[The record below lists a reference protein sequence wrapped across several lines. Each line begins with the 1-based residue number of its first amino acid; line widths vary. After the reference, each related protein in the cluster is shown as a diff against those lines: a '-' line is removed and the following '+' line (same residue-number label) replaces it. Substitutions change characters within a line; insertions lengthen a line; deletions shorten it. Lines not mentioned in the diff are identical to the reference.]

1 MFDLRTKTSKSWLAC
16 VFADFD
22 SFVIDHTLCERK
34 ASAMGMSLVAK
45 YPDRIE
51 ILDPLIEFAREE
63 LEHFHI
69 MFRVMLE
76 RGLTF
81 TEDTKDSYVNALR
94 ELSKGSRGDDLL
106 LDRFLIPGI
115 VEARGCER
123 LQLVTEAIEP
133 GPLKDIYL
141 DITRAEARHRAL
153 FYRLAREYFP
163 NDAIDARADFLLDR
177 EAEILER
184 LPEHPRVH

>member
-1 MFDLRTKTSKSWLAC
+1 
-16 VFADFD
+16 
-22 SFVIDHTLCERK
+22 
-34 ASAMGMSLVAK
+34 
-45 YPDRIE
+45 
-51 ILDPLIEFAREE
+51 
-63 LEHFHI
+63 
-69 MFRVMLE
+69 
-76 RGLTF
+76 
-81 TEDTKDSYVNALR
+81 
-94 ELSKGSRGDDLL
+94 
-106 LDRFLIPGI
+106 
-115 VEARGCER
+115 

-177 EAEILER
+177 EAEILAR

>member
-1 MFDLRTKTSKSWLAC
+1 MPRHRAQIVVPHPKAPRCSMFDLRTKTSKSWLAC

-94 ELSKGSRGDDLL
+94 ELSKGSGGTTSCSTVYS
-106 LDRFLIPGI
+106 F
-115 VEARGCER
+115 
-123 LQLVTEAIEP
+123 
-133 GPLKDIYL
+133 
-141 DITRAEARHRAL
+141 RASSKRA
-153 FYRLAREYFP
+153 AA
-163 NDAIDARADFLLDR
+163 NACNS
-177 EAEILER
+177 
-184 LPEHPRVH
+184 